1 MDRETFVDR
10 SHGYSCPNC
19 THTHQHTYMETPNHR
34 REFLGPNGEECTIHM
49 PAVRDYECGSCGFE
63 WSMDVDQ
70 EQ

>member
-1 MDRETFVDR
+1 
-10 SHGYSCPNC
+10 
-19 THTHQHTYMETPNHR
+19 METPNHR